1 MSGMN
6 GKRMTRD
13 MRIAL
18 LKARNELK
26 DMKNTIVETNDL
38 WISDLRNLESALRV
52 MEVTFGFAP
61 PKKQGAFWV
70 DYVLKED
77 VQPEEEHDD

>member
-1 MSGMN
+1 
-6 GKRMTRD
+6 
-13 MRIAL
+13 
-18 LKARNELK
+18 
-26 DMKNTIVETNDL
+26 
-38 WISDLRNLESALRV
+38 

>member
-1 MSGMN
+1 MNGMN

-38 WISDLRNLESALRV
+38 WISDLRNLESALHV

-61 PKKQGAFWV
+61 PKNRG
-70 DYVLKED
+70 VLDRLRSERRRAAGGRKR
-77 VQPEEEHDD
+77 